1 METYIFYSIFKNK
14 EYMNPMNPDE
24 VFTCTDL
31 QNGKLS
37 HTDVTRVVDYHI
49 CKQEKRMKT
58 SKTSTNCL
66 NYRYLGKLVDTL

>member
-31 QNGKLS
+31 QNG
-37 HTDVTRVVDYHI
+37 
-49 CKQEKRMKT
+49 
-58 SKTSTNCL
+58 
-66 NYRYLGKLVDTL
+66 NYNIPNWWYY